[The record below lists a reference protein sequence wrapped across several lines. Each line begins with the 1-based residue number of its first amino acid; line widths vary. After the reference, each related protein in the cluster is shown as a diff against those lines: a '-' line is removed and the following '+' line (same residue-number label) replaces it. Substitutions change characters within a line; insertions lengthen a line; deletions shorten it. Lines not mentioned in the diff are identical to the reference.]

1 MAVEKG
7 DTGSKMSIIR
17 IVQVLLRESDKDHP
31 LSQQEILDYMEG
43 KYGMAVNRKSV
54 GRNLT
59 RLRDAGLPVFCREVP
74 RMMNGKKVPLSLDW
88 YWDHVLAREDLK
100 ALIDLLYFS
109 HLPPQQVK
117 QLAEKLKR
125 IQIRSFDD
133 GKTLVR
139 NLPSAGKAADFDP
152 VIALLTTAGEGK
164 RKISFYYD
172 HYEADGK
179 RHHGRLPSGEDRLL
193 SVSPLLII
201 ASDDRYALLAEKD
214 EGGIEVYFLDLMS
227 DVKLL
232 EDPASDTL
240 TQAQIQAL
248 KPSDYLYSAH
258 EIFRGKPELC
268 TFEADWHLMTDIVND
283 FGKTAHLSSGSQTKV
298 TIEIMIQPEAM
309 KAWAMRHAPLVK
321 ILSPAYLVKE
331 GREAAAELARL
342 YGLP

>member
-1 MAVEKG
+1 M
-7 DTGSKMSIIR
+7 
-17 IVQVLLRESDKDHP
+17 
-31 LSQQEILDYMEG
+31 
-43 KYGMAVNRKSV
+43 
-54 GRNLT
+54 
-59 RLRDAGLPVFCREVP
+59 
-74 RMMNGKKVPLSLDW
+74 
-88 YWDHVLAREDLK
+88 
-100 ALIDLLYFS
+100 
-109 HLPPQQVK
+109 
-117 QLAEKLKR
+117 
-125 IQIRSFDD
+125 
-133 GKTLVR
+133 
-139 NLPSAGKAADFDP
+139 
-152 VIALLTTAGEGK
+152 
-164 RKISFYYD
+164 
-172 HYEADGK
+172 
-179 RHHGRLPSGEDRLL
+179 
-193 SVSPLLII
+193 
-201 ASDDRYALLAEKD
+201 
-214 EGGIEVYFLDLMS
+214 YFLDLMS

-331 GREAAAELARL
+331 VREAAAELARL

>member
-1 MAVEKG
+1 
-7 DTGSKMSIIR
+7 
-17 IVQVLLRESDKDHP
+17 
-31 LSQQEILDYMEG
+31 MEG

-240 TQAQIQAL
+240 TQAVPPVRAAGVKAL
-248 KPSDYLYSAH
+248 PRFILYVA
-258 EIFRGKPELC
+258 
-268 TFEADWHLMTDIVND
+268 
-283 FGKTAHLSSGSQTKV
+283 
-298 TIEIMIQPEAM
+298 
-309 KAWAMRHAPLVK
+309 
-321 ILSPAYLVKE
+321 SPAGPSRECGLFLLYIKNKDSSNVYLNIIV
-331 GREAAAELARL
+331 
-342 YGLP
+342 Y